1 MVYIVNIAHIAHV
14 TGDIRR
20 YQIPLFHKIKFT
32 VFLYKSSENLLSWH
46 SPHLTH
52 NYAKKCRTEKNFIN
66 EINFL

>member
-1 MVYIVNIAHIAHV
+1 MVYTVNIAHIAHV

-32 VFLYKSSENLLSWH
+32 VFLYKSGKYLLSWH

-52 NYAKKCRTEKNFIN
+52 NYAKKM
-66 EINFL
+66 